1 MSETNTERAW
11 IYKTT
16 AKKKYGLT
24 DNQIRLAIEKNIVRY
39 RVVRNPHYSSAPD
52 AALLSVQDI
61 EVNLETIRSFPRYS
75 EEEKTRR
82 KNYQRRYRRR
92 KKALEELAFYCPRC
106 GRMVYPPRDSRT
118 LSELVDDALGV
129 DTAKTIFMIAH
140 YRHAHTSYDVDR
152 RNVEKWL
159 KGNELREW
167 RDIIKHYEKRKRR
180 MDRYEREMYLEEI
193 RSYKSLAN
201 ERAKEHYNNVARQL
215 LIEDGL
221 LKPA

>member
-1 MSETNTERAW
+1 MSETGTERAW

-16 AKKKYGLT
+16 AKKRYGLT
-24 DNQIRLAIEKNIVRY
+24 DNQIDVAIRENIVRHK
-39 RVVRNPHYSSAPD
+39 VVQNPHRRSAP
-52 AALLSVQDI
+52 AILLSVQDI
-61 EVNLETIRSFPRYS
+61 EKNLEAIRSFPRYS

-82 KNYQRRYRRR
+82 RDYQRRYRRR

-106 GRMVYPPRDSRT
+106 GRTVYPQRDSRT
-118 LSELVDDALGV
+118 LTEVVDETLDI

-140 YRHAHTSYDVDR
+140 YRHAHTSYDADR

-159 KGNELREW
+159 KGDELREW
-167 RDIIKHYEKRKRR
+167 RDIIKHYERRKHR
-180 MDRYEREMYLEEI
+180 MDRDEREMYLEEI